1 MNSKPTLSYATF
13 IDERNLFRKSGTKS
27 GGEFNYYDTPGLKF
41 FKLFFY
47 FENGDSTNPNSD
59 FSSGLLSPTWLY
71 NVKEKDLYKYNSAW
85 SYLKLNCEDDRAKL
99 LEKFVNLLS
108 NISSESPWYFSELN
122 GLDAAVERKVLEKN
136 LNIDEQRKKISI
148 KCLPDAYDD
157 RIATLLDLYRSI
169 VWSWQMKREII
180 PSNLRKF
187 DMGIF
192 LYEST
197 VAPFH
202 VSENLDYMEED
213 EIYDEEFEYRENSSI
228 RHASIDK
235 NSSDYMTSY
244 KYIELHNCEID
255 YDSIKSG
262 FSALNNKEGFSPE
275 ITIDI
280 YFDDCYESRYNEFNM
295 KEFGDMITLDLYRL
309 KENFDSKEVSNDDYE
324 QFEDFYGSN
333 SPRQAESF
341 TNLKQSK
348 SKIKKIT
355 NNNFLSNA
363 IGQVVNVGID
373 AVTGLVKRAV
383 LGNLYTFSLTKIA
396 KQLKG
401 VVEGDV
407 WSTAR
412 GVSEYIKDAKQR
424 KENQVT
430 IGHSLFTKPKKIL
443 PTVQRI
449 GNLAKSQTIANN
461 L

>member
-1 MNSKPTLSYATF
+1 MNNKPALSYATF

-47 FENGDSTNPNSD
+47 FENGDSSNPNSD

-85 SYLKLNCEDDRAKL
+85 SYLKLNCEDERAEL
-99 LEKFVNLLS
+99 LKDFVNLLS
-108 NISSESPWYFSELN
+108 NISSESPWYFSELS
-122 GLDAAVERKVLEKN
+122 GLDSAMERRVLEKN
-136 LNIDEQRKKISI
+136 LIIEDKRKKISI

-157 RIATLLDLYRSI
+157 RIVTLLDLYRSI
-169 VWSWQMKREII
+169 VWSWQMKREIV

-197 VAPFH
+197 VSPFH
-202 VSENLDYMEED
+202 ISENVDYLEED
-213 EIYDEEFEYRENSSI
+213 ETYDEDYEYYEDPSI

-235 NSSDYMTSY
+235 NSPDYTTSY

-262 FSALNNKEGFSPE
+262 FSSLNNKDGFSSE

-295 KEFGDMITLDLYRL
+295 KEFGDMIVLDLERL
-309 KENFDSKEVSNDDYE
+309 QENFDSKEKSSMDYE

-333 SPRQAESF
+333 SPRQIDSF
-341 TNLKQSK
+341 QNLKQSK
-348 SKIKKIT
+348 SKIKKIS

-363 IGQVVNVGID
+363 LGQVVNVGVD

-424 KENQVT
+424 KENQVN
-430 IGHSLFTKPKKIL
+430 IGHSLFTKTNKIL
-443 PTVQRI
+443 PTVKRI